1 MKKTVEKYQVFVF
14 LILIIMILTV
24 AKVKY
29 GNKSQL
35 PVNSDQLTVEPTLTT
50 TPTINKD
57 YPLQDKLPYQGKGFV
72 IEKYVA
78 PMTLNL
84 KLTTATQQQ
93 AAKDIGVWLDSFGEA
108 GSGHIIELEEATA
121 TGKLKP
127 TRPTGT
133 LP

>member
-1 MKKTVEKYQVFVF
+1 MKKTLEKYQVFVF
-14 LILIIMILTV
+14 LILVIMILTV
-24 AKVKY
+24 AKFKY
-29 GNKSQL
+29 GNSDQL
-35 PVNSDQLTVEPTLTT
+35 IVNSDQLKA

-57 YPLQDKLPYQGKGFV
+57 YPLRDKLPYQGKGFV
-72 IEKYVA
+72 IDKYNA

-84 KLTTATQQQ
+84 KLTTVTQQQ

-108 GSGHIIELEEATA
+108 GSGHILELEEATP

-127 TRPTGT
+127 TRPAGT